1 MGGTIELPF
10 GLATSIGSVP
20 CDSPQ
25 DACEFAMS
33 ANPSFPTVPVL
44 SPHSSS
50 LLAQAV
56 HGIPGVEVQPP
67 GVLRLDG
74 SPVGDAPVGDV
85 PVGDVPGRDTADTR
99 AAAQALIAG
108 ELDGDDIEVVVSG
121 GPFAATTEFV
131 ARLGAE
137 SDAGNLLG
145 VRVGLLGPVTLALSL
160 RAAGVP
166 ADHALALAESV
177 VARRAAALLA
187 AARSALPDAVVL
199 VCASEPG
206 LVGAMHPTFP
216 LAPSEVASALGRLV
230 TTLDEHPDAGDLL
243 IGVHVPGRT
252 NWEAILA
259 TGVSVISAPA
269 DAGAVGWAPQLT
281 DFLDR
286 GGRIVWGAVPV
297 DQPLGTS
304 EELLWRRLSALW
316 CELVGAGMD
325 PLLLRSRSLISPVD
339 GLGHF
344 GRTQA
349 VRLLDLVDEIS
360 LRVRRQAIGARLS
373 LGA

>member
-1 MGGTIELPF
+1 MATASNDPMGGTIELPF

-20 CDSPQ
+20 CDTPQ
-25 DACEFAMS
+25 DASELALA

-44 SPHSSS
+44 APHSSS

-56 HGIPGVEVQPP
+56 HGLPGVEVQPP
-67 GVLRLDG
+67 GLLRL
-74 SPVGDAPVGDV
+74 VG
-85 PVGDVPGRDTADTR
+85 ADP
-99 AAAQALIAG
+99 ALVAG
-108 ELDGDDIEVVVSG
+108 ELDPADVEVDVG
-121 GPFAATTEFV
+121 GAPYAATSGFLDH
-131 ARLGAE
+131 LGAA
-137 SDAGNLLG
+137 SGDSSVDG
-145 VRVGLLGPVTLALSL
+145 VRIGVLGPVTLALSL

-166 ADHALALAESV
+166 ADAAMTLAESM

-187 AARSALPDAVVL
+187 AARAALPDAVVL

-216 LAPSEVASALGRLV
+216 LAPSEVASALGTFVR
-230 TTLDEHPDAGDLL
+230 TLDEHPGAGDLL

-252 NWEAILA
+252 NWEAVLA
-259 TGVSVISAPA
+259 TGVSVISTPA
-269 DAGAVGWAPQLT
+269 EAGVVGWAPQLA

-286 GGRIVWGAVPV
+286 GGRIAWGAVPV

-339 GLGHF
+339 GLAHF
-344 GRTQA
+344 GPTQA
-349 VRLLDLVDEIS
+349 ERLLDLVDDIS